1 MKKYLWL
8 IFIFIFLFTLASC
21 GTGSSKSHSGSSNY
35 DSDSLVYSS
44 ERKVIYSISYFYRN
58 NIEGIKKEKK
68 EVREYVLSVGGYIE
82 TANEYND
89 GKTCDYIYKVPTDK
103 LNNLIDKLD
112 NKDEYSDKTTKTQ
125 DITTGYNITQAQI
138 DDLNLRIA
146 NLEARLQDESTTYEE
161 SLDIGNQIDTLT
173 ERLNKL
179 EAKKAMDDN
188 TVNFSTVQIYYRYK
202 DTSNL
207 FVKILLNILI
217 FIGVL
222 LMIVAPFGIIGFVVY
237 IILRKKKNKKQLA

>member
-1 MKKYLWL
+1 M
-8 IFIFIFLFTLASC
+8 
-21 GTGSSKSHSGSSNY
+21 
-35 DSDSLVYSS
+35 
-44 ERKVIYSISYFYRN
+44 
-58 NIEGIKKEKK
+58 
-68 EVREYVLSVGGYIE
+68 
-82 TANEYND
+82 
-89 GKTCDYIYKVPTDK
+89 
-103 LNNLIDKLD
+103 
-112 NKDEYSDKTTKTQ
+112 
-125 DITTGYNITQAQI
+125 
-138 DDLNLRIA
+138 NLRIA

-188 TVNFSTVQIYYRYK
+188 TVNFSTVQSYYRYK

-222 LMIVAPFGIIGFVVY
+222 LMIVAPFGIIGFVVF
-237 IILRKKKNKKQLA
+237 IILRKKKNKKELA